1 MDKAEKPE
9 KTLVAW
15 KVTPEEKELIEKLKI
30 ALMRPTTADLLRYLV
45 VAEAKKILAQPSPT
59 GTN

>member
-1 MDKAEKPE
+1 MNDSKTEK

-15 KVTPEEKELIEKLKI
+15 KVSPQEKELIERLKV

-45 VAEAKKILAQPSPT
+45 NAEAKKIL
-59 GTN
+59 N